1 MSVGL
6 VPFATFQLDPGA
18 DVRADILEPSLSAN
32 SGLMQGSKDGCRNP
46 LLNHLVSAGEQ
57 RGWDVE
63 AERLR
68 SFEIDG

>member
-1 MSVGL
+1 MSD
-6 VPFATFQLDPGA
+6 VPRQSGHALPIRHRP
-18 DVRADILEPSLSAN
+18 VRAN
-32 SGLMQGSKDGCRNP
+32 SGLMQGSNDGCRNP